1 MSYISICPHGV
12 MDSTKAYGAFSVGS
26 SPTEGT
32 EMGKRNS
39 LPIAVFGLILEY
51 YQDRQAK

>member
-1 MSYISICPHGV
+1 

-51 YQDRQAK
+51 YQDRQVK